1 MPVLLPAF
9 FFMSTYLLINIL
21 IIFFPLILSFEKNL
35 KFYKNVRRVF
45 QSIAL
50 VSTAYIIWDI
60 IATKRGDWAF
70 SPDHIIGIYLFGLPI
85 EEILFFITVPYS
97 CLFIYETVKFYIK
110 EKTIFNNP
118 NLFLILSILLIVL
131 GVIFYNQ
138 NYTFT
143 VSIYSAAFFIGAI
156 IFNKPILYSGNF
168 WITMLIS
175 FLPFLIVNYF
185 LTSIPVV
192 TYSETAFSGKRF
204 ITIPY
209 EDFLYSFS
217 MISLWILFYELAK
230 KNK

>member
-1 MPVLLPAF
+1 
-9 FFMSTYLLINIL
+9 MSTYLIINIL
-21 IIFFPLILSFEKNL
+21 IISVPLILSFDKNL
-35 KFYKNVRRVF
+35 KFYKKVPYVL
-45 QSIAL
+45 QSIAFI
-50 VSTAYIIWDI
+50 STAYIVWDV

-70 SPDHIIGIYLFGLPI
+70 NPDHLVGFYILGLPI

-97 CLFIYETVKFYIK
+97 CIFIYETASFYVK
-110 EKTIFNNP
+110 EKKFNFNNK
-118 NLFLILSILLIVL
+118 LLLIPAILIMIL
-131 GVIFYNQ
+131 GIIFYDQ

-143 VSIYSAAFFIGAI
+143 VSIFTGAFFIGAVL
-156 IFNKPILYSGNF
+156 FNNSLPNSRNF

-192 TYSETAFSGKRF
+192 TYNDAAFSGKRF

-217 MISLWILFYELAK
+217 MISLWILFYDLAK
-230 KNK
+230 EKKK